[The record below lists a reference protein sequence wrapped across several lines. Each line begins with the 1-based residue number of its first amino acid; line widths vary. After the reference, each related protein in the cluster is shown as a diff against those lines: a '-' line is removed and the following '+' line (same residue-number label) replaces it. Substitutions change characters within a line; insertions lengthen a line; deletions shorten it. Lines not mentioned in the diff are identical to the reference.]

1 MKKQTD
7 LSLKQNITFGLF
19 FFIIFLIYGIYPL
32 IDGEKIKVWS
42 VSISLL
48 LLLITIIK
56 PKLLNWLNKK
66 WIDLGIL
73 LGKIISPIIM
83 VLIFFF
89 VVTPC
94 GLIVRILKKD
104 LMGLKNKEKSYWIER
119 NEKIQIMR
127 KLF

>member
-7 LSLKQNITFGLF
+7 LNLKQNITFGLF

-32 IDGEKIKVWS
+32 IGGEKIKVWS

-48 LLLITIIK
+48 LLLITLIK

-66 WIDLGIL
+66 WIKLGIL
-73 LGKIISPIIM
+73 LGRIISPIIM
-83 VLIFFF
+83 ALIFFF

-94 GLIVRILKKD
+94 GLIVRIIKKD
-104 LMGLKNKEKSYWIER
+104 LMGLNIKEKSYWIVR
-119 NEKIQIMR
+119 NEKIQNM
-127 KLF
+127 KKQF

>member
-89 VVTPC
+89 VVT
-94 GLIVRILKKD
+94 G
-104 LMGLKNKEKSYWIER
+104 Y
-119 NEKIQIMR
+119 
-127 KLF
+127 